1 MPCHLKELSEKI
13 TLAQKFFRAELGG
26 KKINIQ
32 ENIHYNLVF
41 IFKITETTTRNVCCS
56 KVPEIITTY
65 YV

>member
-1 MPCHLKELSEKI
+1 MSSKGAVRKNNIDTKI
-13 TLAQKFFRAELGG
+13 VQSRVG
-26 KKINIQ
+26 KKKFNIQ

-41 IFKITETTTRNVCCS
+41 IFKITETATRNAYCS

>member
-1 MPCHLKELSEKI
+1 MSSKGAVRKNNIGTKI
-13 TLAQKFFRAELGG
+13 FQGRVGR

-41 IFKITETTTRNVCCS
+41 IFKITETATRNVCCS